1 MMQGFRFYCQA
12 CETPPQSL
20 TCVGGDDD
28 LNLIVGWHCHVCNK
42 PVLAKSPIS
51 YLFNLTVDLDD
62 DDDEE
67 PQTDWREVTEEDVCF
82 LKGMR
87 IAYYEEST

>member
-1 MMQGFRFYCQA
+1 MMQSFRFYCQA
-12 CETPPQSL
+12 CETPPQAI

-51 YLFNLTVDLDD
+51 YLFDLTVELD

-67 PQTDWREVTEEDVCF
+67 PPADAFGVLGRDGTSSLGGCGLPRS
-82 LKGMR
+82 R
-87 IAYYEEST
+87 